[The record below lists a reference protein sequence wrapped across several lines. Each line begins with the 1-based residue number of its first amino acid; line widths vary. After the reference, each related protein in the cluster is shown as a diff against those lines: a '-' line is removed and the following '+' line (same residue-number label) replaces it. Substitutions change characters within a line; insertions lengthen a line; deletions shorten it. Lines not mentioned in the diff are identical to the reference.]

1 MQAFTHDT
9 FISPFTW
16 RYASTEMRT
25 IFSETH
31 KRLLLRRIWL
41 ALARAESEAGLV
53 SAEQLAELSATVN
66 DVDIERAS
74 EIEAVIHHDLMAE
87 IKTWAEQCPTAG
99 AIIHLGA
106 TSMDIL
112 DNMDALRLKEALSLM
127 CGRVEGLLS
136 SLLTKMEEWEA
147 TPCMAFTHIQ
157 PAEVTTVGH
166 RLAQSAQDL
175 AEDLA
180 QLRATSE
187 SIRGK
192 GMKGAVGTSASYREL
207 LAGTGMT
214 ALQLEERVMDELGL
228 PAYRA
233 ATQVYSRKQD
243 LRVGQA
249 LSNMAAT
256 LHKLF
261 FDFRILQSPPI
272 GEWSEPFAA
281 MQVGSSAMPFKRNP
295 IHSEKIDSLCRY
307 IEAQVSPLWYNCA
320 NNLLERTLDDSANRR
335 LLLPSLFLASDEVLI
350 TAQKVIDGMQ
360 VHDGGLRK
368 NLDSYAIF
376 AATERLLMELAKR
389 GGDRQAMHELIR
401 GHSLTAWAAV
411 QQGKENPLK
420 ALLAG
425 DPAITALL
433 SEEEIEALLD
443 GNASIGDSVERTRMV
458 AEEIRALLKR

>member
-16 RYASTEMRT
+16 RYGSDAMRT

-41 ALARAESEAGLV
+41 ALARAQSEAGLV
-53 SAEQLAELSATVN
+53 SAEQLAELEATVTRI
-66 DVDIERAS
+66 DVDRAG
-74 EIEAVIHHDLMAE
+74 EIEALIHHDLMAE
-87 IKTWAEQCPTAG
+87 IKTWAEQCSSAG

-112 DNMDALRLKEALSLM
+112 DNMDALRLKEALTLLIE
-127 CGRVEGLLS
+127 RVEALLS
-136 SLLTKMEEWEA
+136 SLLSKMEEWENV
-147 TPCMAFTHIQ
+147 PCMAFTHIQ

-166 RLAQSAQDL
+166 RIAQSAQDL
-175 AEDLA
+175 AEDLE
-180 QLRATSE
+180 QLRALLD

-192 GMKGAVGTSASYREL
+192 GMKGAVGTAASYSEL
-207 LAGTGMT
+207 LAGTGMS
-214 ALQLEERVMDELGL
+214 ALRLEERVMDELGL
-228 PAYRA
+228 DAYQA

-243 LRVGQA
+243 LRIGQA
-249 LSNMAAT
+249 LSNVAAT

-307 IEAQVSPLWYNCA
+307 IEAQVSPLWYNAA
-320 NNLLERTLDDSANRR
+320 NTLLERTLDDSANRR
-335 LLLPSLFLASDEVLI
+335 LLLPSLFLSSDEVLV
-350 TAQKVIDGMQ
+350 TAQTVIDGMQ
-360 VHDGGLRK
+360 VHRNGIER
-368 NLDSYAIF
+368 NLSSYAIF
-376 AATERLLMELAKR
+376 AATERLLMELSKC

-401 GHSLTAWAAV
+401 NHSLTAWAAV
-411 QQGKENPLK
+411 QQGRENPLK
-420 ALLAG
+420 ELLLG
-425 DPAITALL
+425 DRAVTALL
-433 SEEEIEALLD
+433 TREQIEALLD
-443 GNASIGDSVERTRMV
+443 GTAYIGDSVLRTRMV
-458 AEEIRALLKR
+458 ADRIRALLKR